1 MDVSGAVNAA
11 PLWGREI
18 QVGLEL
24 KLSAREPFDDQRGAG
39 AGRTTQQV
47 GCFGAICAF
56 HCAEQLA
63 ATCEGRFPVFGWR
76 RDRSEETEVRM
87 QPALWAEREEEI
99 GAGTHPAETVTTFF
113 LLLAARGIV
122 SPRKETRSFSKAT
135 RRGREMATRWV

>member
-24 KLSAREPFDDQRGAG
+24 KLNTREPFDDQHGAG
-39 AGRTTQQV
+39 AGGTTQQV

-63 ATCEGRFPVFGWR
+63 ATCEGGFPSSVG
-76 RDRSEETEVRM
+76 EETEVRM
-87 QPALWAEREEEI
+87 RPALWAEREEEI
-99 GAGTHPAETVTTFF
+99 GAGTH
-113 LLLAARGIV
+113 LLKL
-122 SPRKETRSFSKAT
+122 S
-135 RRGREMATRWV
+135 

>member
-24 KLSAREPFDDQRGAG
+24 KLSAREPFDDQHGAG

-76 RDRSEETEVRM
+76 RDRSEETEVKRPKYGCN
-87 QPALWAEREEEI
+87 QPFGQNVKKKSAQELILQKLSRPSSCFLPP
-99 GAGTHPAETVTTFF
+99 GA
-113 LLLAARGIV
+113 
-122 SPRKETRSFSKAT
+122 
-135 RRGREMATRWV
+135 